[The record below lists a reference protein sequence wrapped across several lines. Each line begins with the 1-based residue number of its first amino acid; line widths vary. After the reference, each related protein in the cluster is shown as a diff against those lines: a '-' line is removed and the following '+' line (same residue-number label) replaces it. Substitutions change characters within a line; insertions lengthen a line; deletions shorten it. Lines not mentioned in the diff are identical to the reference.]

1 MWDIKYGNYKAYYI
15 MKLTKKLKTASL
27 LFLFISVHLFAQKS
41 LVKIEGVVKYD
52 SIFLENI
59 NILNLTQNFGAS
71 SNSKGEFTLFAK
83 LGDSIMFSSISYTN
97 RVIKIS
103 EIHINEKK
111 LLIFLE
117 QDLNELDEVLL
128 SPKIRLDFGNLDV
141 QKGIILNKTENNQK
155 KGPDSRKL
163 TDPTYGNTGVDFVS
177 IFKLITKNLRA
188 KNKERK
194 AAQKENE
201 RLIEDFPDK
210 LFTLY
215 KANFFTDVLNI
226 PDDKIYLFLEY
237 CQENGLNNHLN
248 SNEFQIKNFLIVQ
261 SRKFN
266 QIKE

>member
-1 MWDIKYGNYKAYYI
+1 
-15 MKLTKKLKTASL
+15 MKLNKKLKTVSL
-27 LFLFISVHLFAQKS
+27 LFLFISMHLFAQKS
-41 LVKIEGVVKYD
+41 LVKIEGIIKSD

-71 SNSKGEFTLFAK
+71 SNIKGEFTLFAK

-103 EIHINEKK
+103 EKHINEKK

-128 SPKIRLDFGNLDV
+128 NQKIRLDFGNIDV
-141 QKGIILNKTENNQK
+141 QKGMVLNKTDDSKK
-155 KGPDSRKL
+155 KGPDLRRM
-163 TDPTYGNTGVDFVS
+163 TDPSYGNVGVDFVS
-177 IFKLITKNLRA
+177 IFKLITKNLRL
-188 KNKERK
+188 KNKEKK
-194 AAQKENE
+194 AVKKENN
-201 RLIEDFPDK
+201 RLIEEFPDK

-215 KANFFTDVLNI
+215 KANFFTDALKI

-237 CQENGLNNHLN
+237 CQDNGLNNHLN